1 LSNSLLA
8 IMKIFWLAL
17 FLHSSIIFH
26 ATGQEKPKAKM
37 PLFVSHVGKENAA
50 VTRRKE
56 APRHFFL
63 TRVICFRKKCRAFI
77 GWRTQQRSMRYD
89 YKKASRFRN
98 GKKPASTDSIIVQQD
113 KPIKKIP
120 MKETVRPLPA
130 PPAKSDSIIVLSEVL
145 FETNS
150 YKLNKE
156 LLPKL
161 DSIAAYLK
169 KQLRAEVT
177 IFGHTDNVGKE
188 SYNLNLS
195 SQRAEAV
202 AEYFLDKGIA
212 PEQVSFAGFGSVQ
225 PIATNETP
233 EGRRKNRRVEI
244 RIHGKN

>member
-1 LSNSLLA
+1 
-8 IMKIFWLAL
+8 MKIRWPIILFHLFVAFQAL
-17 FLHSSIIFH
+17 
-26 ATGQEKPKAKM
+26 GQEKPKTKM
-37 PLFVSHVGKENAA
+37 PLFVFHLSEENAA

-56 APRHFFL
+56 APKHFFL

-89 YKKASRFRN
+89 YKKASRFRRS
-98 GKKPASTDSIIVQQD
+98 KKPASTDSITVLQD
-113 KPIKKIP
+113 KPIRNMP
-120 MKETVRPLPA
+120 MKQPINAVPVPTI
-130 PPAKSDSIIVLSEVL
+130 KSDSIIVLNDVL

-150 YKLNKE
+150 YKLSKE

-161 DSIAAYLK
+161 DSIATYLK
-169 KQLRAEVT
+169 KQPQAEVN
-177 IFGHTDNVGKE
+177 ISGHTDNVGNE
-188 SYNLNLS
+188 GYNLNLS

-212 PEQVSFAGFGSVQ
+212 PEQVAFAGFGSAQ
-225 PIATNETP
+225 PIATNDTP